1 MQPLQAHAYAS
12 LSADMHDAPGL
23 LPPRASD
30 MQLELARAKKQLD
43 LCSVPL
49 DKYTYLMA
57 LQV

>member
-1 MQPLQAHAYAS
+1 
-12 LSADMHDAPGL
+12 MHDAPGL